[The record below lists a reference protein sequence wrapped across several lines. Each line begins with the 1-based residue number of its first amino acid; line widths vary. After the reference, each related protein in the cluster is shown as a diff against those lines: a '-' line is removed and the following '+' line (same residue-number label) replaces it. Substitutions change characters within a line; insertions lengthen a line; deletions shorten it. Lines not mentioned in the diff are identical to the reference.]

1 MEQQIDNNI
10 LQEKLVATLAGFFGV
25 VALLLA
31 SVGLYGVMAYA
42 VTHRTREI
50 GIRMALGAAQ
60 GSVLWLVLRDALL
73 MVGVGA
79 AIGLPAALAMTGY
92 ASSLLYGITPR
103 DPISA
108 AAATGLLLA
117 VALFASYLPARR
129 ASRIEPTIALRSE

>member
-1 MEQQIDNNI
+1 
-10 LQEKLVATLAGFFGV
+10 
-25 VALLLA
+25 
-31 SVGLYGVMAYA
+31 
-42 VTHRTREI
+42 
-50 GIRMALGAAQ
+50 MALGAAQ